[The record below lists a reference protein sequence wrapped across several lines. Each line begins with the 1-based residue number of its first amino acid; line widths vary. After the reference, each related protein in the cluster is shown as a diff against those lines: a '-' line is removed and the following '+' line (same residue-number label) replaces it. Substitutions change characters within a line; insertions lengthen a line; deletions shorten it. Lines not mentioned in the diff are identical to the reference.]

1 MNMMTQAFEK
11 TSALYKAGTQGQT
24 GLCTVM
30 KGVTAV
36 AKTNQTAGIEWTDFA
51 RQSFAEGT
59 ATMKKLAAARTPQAA
74 FEIQAAYLKGSYER
88 LVAQTQTMRDLYSGL
103 ATTMKPQGT
112 GAKLP
117 ATV

>member
-1 MNMMTQAFEK
+1 MNMMTQAFDK
-11 TSALYKAGTQGQT
+11 TAALYRTGTQGQA
-24 GLCTVM
+24 GLGTVM

-36 AKTNQTAGIEWTDFA
+36 AKTNQTAGIEWADFA
-51 RQSFAEGT
+51 RQSLAEGT

-74 FEIQAAYLKGSYER
+74 LEIQTAYLKSSYER
-88 LVAQTQTMRDLYSGL
+88 LVAQAQTMRELYTGL
-103 ATTMKPQGT
+103 AGTMKPQGT